1 MPHLVGRFEA
11 AWENAMA
18 EATFAATPATTG
30 YVHPRLG
37 LYAQVPTSAGSA
49 QTITNN
55 VITDVANPISNRN
68 GLFLSIF
75 YGSSVANT
83 NTWTSHITNAVAC
96 AWQPEDAT
104 DDDVRAAITSV
115 GTSWGARSRGG
126 SVFTFVAG
134 GTRTGWLWVLHGS

>member
-1 MPHLVGRFEA
+1 
-11 AWENAMA
+11 MA

-30 YVHPRLG
+30 YVNPRLG
-37 LYAQVPTSAGSA
+37 LYAQIGSTA

-68 GLFLSIF
+68 GLSLSIF
-75 YGSSVANT
+75 YGSSIANT

-96 AWQPEDAT
+96 AFQPEDAT

-115 GTSWGARSRGG
+115 GTSWGSRSRGG

-134 GTRTGWLWVLHGS
+134 GTRSGWLWVLHGS